1 MIAPLKET
9 CDKMSVID
17 VKNRDNEIKQSV
29 KDMSIL
35 YYNIYTGYPFLKF
48 DKIYQE

>member
-1 MIAPLKET
+1 
-9 CDKMSVID
+9 MSLID

-35 YYNIYTGYPFLKF
+35 YYNIYTGYLFFKF